1 MNHIRH
7 NAPRPDEPPAYRFT
21 LDELDELVWR
31 WASPSG
37 AAALLVLLAAAAGA
51 EVIPAHLRLRSPAE
65 RLWRERIGSLDG
77 RRGPTR
83 ERGGRRRAAT
93 IASWFFA
100 EAGPP
105 LHLFH
110 HIADEV
116 KSLPREP
123 FDHSLA
129 TQAGGFFDVAPLEHE
144 RFYEF
149 VLKRPLAASAPASR
163 RGWRSIP
170 SPRPACAQQALHRGG
185 PH

>member
-1 MNHIRH
+1 
-7 NAPRPDEPPAYRFT
+7 
-21 LDELDELVWR
+21 
-31 WASPSG
+31 
-37 AAALLVLLAAAAGA
+37 
-51 EVIPAHLRLRSPAE
+51 LRLRSPAE

-129 TQAGGFFDVAPLEHE
+129 TQPGGFFDVAPLEHE

-163 RGWRSIP
+163 RGWGRIP

-185 PH
+185 PHVLVRLLVFDQRPHAAQITARYRGQDAAEILGDGLANKIKRRFTGGGEDPHQQGG